1 VSIFRPDDLGNG
13 MGNGNGGNG
22 SRAGG
27 RSGDGHAPRLRLSI
41 IAVVAVALFASLF
54 ARLYDLQVLG
64 SGDYRVQAEAN
75 RVREVQIPAP
85 RGRILD
91 RNGKV
96 LVDNRVAV
104 VVAIDRSVLDELPDD
119 EQVDMLGRVSLE
131 LTAAGHPISPDTIAR
146 RLTDRRYSR
155 YAPVPVA
162 VDVSEDL
169 KIYFEER
176 AADFPAVVVER
187 TALRAYPHGPLA
199 VHTLG
204 YVGKINPDELAAH
217 RDERAKPYTLNDE
230 IGKSG
235 VEQTY
240 ERYLRGTPGLRRIE
254 VDAEGN
260 PVRVISE
267 RSPQAGDDLVLSLDA
282 DLQALAEQKVQQGL
296 ADARARGVNRD
307 GTRNNGTTGAAVVL
321 DPNNGQVVAMASY
334 PSYDPNIAVDGFTE
348 AEWAWLNDPANHL
361 PLYNWAIQGQWAPG
375 SSYKPFVAYATLMSG
390 VMATDTV
397 FHDSGGYV
405 IPDCD
410 SSVDPHC
417 FRSNAG
423 GAAYGSVTIDRA
435 LTVSSD
441 AYFYN
446 VGAQFWMQRDRFGG
460 DEGMQ
465 AHLAQFGLGGD
476 TGVAL
481 TSEASGTLPTPTWKR
496 ELGERIGGDTVWHTG
511 DSVNM
516 AIGQGDV
523 LVTPLQHANAYA
535 TLANGGTRY
544 VPQVALRAQ
553 AYQTGEVT
561 AEFAPEVAARVPL
574 PPHVRQAIYDGLVNV
589 PVSGTA
595 VSAFAGFPLDTY
607 PIAGKT
613 GTAQVGTESQPRA
626 DTAVFGS
633 FGPAPAPRYA
643 VSVFLEESGFGGVA
657 AAPVA
662 RALFDALSGIVPLQP
677 AGPNGLPVGSTGAL
691 VAGSGVD

>member
-1 VSIFRPDDLGNG
+1 MSTVSPLTS
-13 MGNGNGGNG
+13 NGGG
-22 SRAGG
+22 TG
-27 RSGDGHAPRLRLSI
+27 RGKPGGDGHVPRLRLSI
-41 IAVVAVALFASLF
+41 LAVVAVALFASMF
-54 ARLYDLQVLG
+54 ARLYDLQVVG
-64 SGDYRVQAEAN
+64 AGDYRVQAEAN

-96 LVDNRVAV
+96 VVDNRVAV
-104 VVAIDRSVLDELPDD
+104 VVAVDRSVLGELPEA
-119 EQVDMLGRVSLE
+119 EQADVLWRLAIE
-131 LTAAGHPISPDTIAR
+131 LTGAGHPTNADIIR
-146 RLTDRRYSR
+146 ERLTDQRFNR

-162 VDVSEDL
+162 VDVPEDL
-169 KIYFEER
+169 KIFLEER
-176 AADFPAVVVER
+176 AADFPGIVVER
-187 TALRAYPHGPLA
+187 TALRAYPYGPLA
-199 VHTLG
+199 AHIIG
-204 YVGKINPDELAAH
+204 YVGKINDEELAAH
-217 RDERAKPYTLNDE
+217 ENETAKPYTLNDE

-235 VEQTY
+235 VEATY

-260 PVRVISE
+260 AVRIISE
-267 RSPQAGDDLVLSLDA
+267 RQPRAGDDLVLSIDV
-282 DLQALAEQKVQQGL
+282 DVQALAEQKVQQGL
-296 ADARARGVNRD
+296 ADARARPNRD
-307 GTRNNGTTGAAVVL
+307 GSRNTGTTGAAVVL
-321 DPNNGQVVAMASY
+321 DPNNGQIIAMASY
-334 PSYDPNIAVDGFTE
+334 PSYDPKLAVDGFDQ
-348 AEWAWLNDPANHL
+348 AEWAWLNDPVNHF
-361 PLYNWAIQGQWAPG
+361 PLNNWAIKGQWAPG
-375 SSYKPFVAYATLMSG
+375 SSYKPFVGYAALVTG
-390 VMATDTV
+390 VMAPDTV
-397 FHDSGGYV
+397 FHDSGGYS
-405 IPDCD
+405 IPGCD
-410 SSVDPHC
+410 GSVDPHC

-446 VGAQFWMQRDRFGG
+446 VGAQFWLQRDRFGG
-460 DEGMQ
+460 EAAMQ
-465 AHLAQFGLGGD
+465 QQLAPWGLGD
-476 TGVAL
+476 RTGVAL
-481 TSEASGTLPTPTWKR
+481 TGEAAGRVPTPTWKR
-496 ELGERIGGDTVWHTG
+496 EFGERVGGDTVWHTG

-544 VPQVALRAQ
+544 VPQIALRAE

-561 AEFAPEVAARVPL
+561 AQFEPEVAAQVPL
-574 PPHVRQAIYDGLVNV
+574 PSEVRQPLYDGLVNV
-589 PVSGTA
+589 PVNGTA

-613 GTAQVGTESQPRA
+613 GTAQVGTEQNPRA
-626 DTAVFGS
+626 DTAVFGA

-643 VSVFLEESGFGGVA
+643 VSVFLEESGFGGRA

-662 RALFDALSGIVPLQP
+662 RALFDALSGIKPLQP
-677 AGPNGLPVGSTGAL
+677 AGPNGLPVGGAEGL